1 MIALKDQL
9 YLGDCI
15 EIMKS
20 IPNNS
25 IAGCITDPPYNYE
38 FIGRNWDVEEIE
50 RRKRR
55 VKNSSTLVKNIP
67 YGSGLAGGVR
77 NKAWYKK
84 NRENIVEYQQWCE
97 QWGKELYRIT
107 KPGALVLV
115 FNSTRTIAQVQVSL
129 ENVGFYA
136 RDIIVWKK
144 QSGIPKG
151 LNVAKKLAKMGYED
165 ADKWEG
171 WHSCLRNEWEAIAVV
186 QKPLI
191 NNYITTLQETGVGL
205 FKAKSDMGFQSNII
219 ENIHRDNLDEYNI
232 HCTVKPL
239 ELIEKLVDLTMPK
252 SEDNILIDPFL
263 GSGTTAVACK
273 KKNIHYLGIEI
284 CNEYLDIAKR
294 RLQDMK

>member
-1 MIALKDQL
+1 MIELKDQL

-15 EIMKS
+15 EIMKY
-20 IPNNS
+20 IPSDS

-38 FIGRNWDVEEIE
+38 FIGKDWNIDEI
-50 RRKRR
+50 KRR
-55 VKNSSTLVKNIP
+55 TERVKGSSTLVKNIP

-84 NRENIVEYQQWCE
+84 NRENIIEYQQWCE
-97 QWGKELYRIT
+97 QWGKELFRIT

-115 FNSTRTIAQVQVSL
+115 FNSTRTIAQVQVAL

-136 RDIIVWKK
+136 RDIIVWRR

-151 LNVAKKLAKMGYED
+151 LNVAKKLEKMGYKD
-165 ADKWEG
+165 SFKWEG

-205 FKAKSDMGFQSNII
+205 FKAKSSKGFQSNII
-219 ENIHRDNLDEYNI
+219 ENIHRDDLDENNI

-239 ELIEKLVDLTMPK
+239 ELIEKLIDLIMPE
-252 SEDNILIDPFL
+252 SEENILIDPFL

-273 KKNIHYLGIEI
+273 KKKVHYLGIEI
-284 CNEYLDIAKR
+284 CNEYLDIAKK
-294 RLQDMK
+294 RLQNTK